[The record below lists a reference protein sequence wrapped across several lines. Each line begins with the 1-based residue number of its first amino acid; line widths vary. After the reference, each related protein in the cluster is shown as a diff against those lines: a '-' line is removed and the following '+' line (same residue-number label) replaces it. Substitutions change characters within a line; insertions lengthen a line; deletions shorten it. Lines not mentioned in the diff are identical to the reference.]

1 MPLNFGNKA
10 DIDIDEKINS
20 TIESR
25 KQNIITQYQ
34 YLKKDI
40 EHYNY
45 RIKGHIKNKFED
57 LYRYFKP
64 TKQLKQ
70 EPILTFICE
79 SDSHLKEVYQIL
91 ERSQVPLTYTVY
103 TTDKLIDENEYYNEY
118 LFQSPKY
125 SCTAKI
131 TVITPVEV
139 GIDFNIS
146 TYSIIGMGKGIKY
159 IKEFYE
165 FIDSRL
171 SFKGSSLY
179 RG

>member
-1 MPLNFGNKA
+1 MKLG
-10 DIDIDEKINS
+10 D
-20 TIESR
+20 
-25 KQNIITQYQ
+25 
-34 YLKKDI
+34 
-40 EHYNY
+40 
-45 RIKGHIKNKFED
+45 
-57 LYRYFKP
+57 YFKNHFETHDNSEYP
-64 TKQLKQ
+64 EL
-70 EPILTFICE
+70 C
-79 SDSHLKEVYQIL
+79 SRYYRARL
-91 ERSQVPLTYTVY
+91 EDAIKVIKDLVEKNN
-103 TTDKLIDENEYYNEY
+103 DKLIDENEYYNEY